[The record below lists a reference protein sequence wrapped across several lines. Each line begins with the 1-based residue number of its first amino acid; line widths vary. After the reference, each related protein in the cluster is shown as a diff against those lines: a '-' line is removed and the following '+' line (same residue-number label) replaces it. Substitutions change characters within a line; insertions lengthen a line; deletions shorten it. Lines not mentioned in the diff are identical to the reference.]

1 MDPSVFLTAPNDNGV
16 KGFLRVA
23 RPSIRRWVK
32 NHYERFRRSFQPPP
46 RGFPGSHQI
55 EPGFMLTHHLQGEYF
70 TNEDNVPT
78 LGAFTTNRIFRFLE
92 AGLDELPF
100 QRIYPPIKHTRV
112 GARPQD
118 AFGHPHFATFFQR
131 DDAGPAWFGVLAGN
145 FNKRPDELRMR
156 EDPGGSVFE
165 AAAPLQA
172 DLRQGGQSVYF
183 LLPSLARMMVDNIR
197 LGLATPND
205 IVEWM
210 AVTLLTFDQKQPGPR
225 GADRNRT
232 NIFDTFVDGG
242 VTKYNFF
249 QLWESVIAAPAGE
262 AELDAM
268 LDNANVESRLHSRH
282 ANFGQPGYQGP
293 GVNQF
298 PKTRQATNTLSVQYE
313 GELEDFK
320 DIEPDKFRNSIKQ
333 FLKPLLDRLD
343 AKMPIGQ
350 VLGILETNRVRPAR
364 QQGNRVRAVPPATW
378 KPPANQP
385 DPLQAVREGTW
396 RVTRTGRRDNKP
408 VVDVASTVDPDYIY
422 RAVLVSNT
430 FVPVG
435 QPDLRQSADLRN
447 SAALALFERVVDAFI
462 YIEHMNTLALSKI
475 NHSRFTKE
483 HFRDYDGTNSPPN
496 SGIYSIPRPRGA
508 PPLAAGATAG
518 IGGVRNQTGDG
529 SKFFGDWFIDARTDH
544 TTAFFANMWH
554 KKKGLRKTLE
564 NLFKDDNFALAEIQ
578 WYSQIVSKHLNPA
591 LIPAMSQNKL
601 PTRAVLVPPAAA
613 FPAGVAPQMTFNLE
627 MKDIELKLESPLLR
641 DAYLEYS
648 RQFNEWFASLLVGA
662 NRGFL
667 YEQPFGPAGPSGNN
681 KAKKIKSAR
690 ESMSGAVKEAWN
702 MVRASI
708 LSLRNLDVTDEQ
720 IIQVLQEEVNRLT
733 GPAGAGGGPAA
744 GQAGYL
750 AGIPTIPPGGAND
763 LNTYLDFISGLYD
776 SNTMFLAAFSTAVD
790 RMRID
795 NTADIQQ
802 VEEMF
807 ITDIKKHLKM
817 KAIGTVTFPAL
828 AVATEILRDY
838 IIIPAAQT
846 QQFVATQL
854 NADIRARIA
863 ARATAAEGF
872 TVPAEPAIAP
882 PQAPPILQTEVPP

>member
-32 NHYERFRRSFQPPP
+32 NHYERFRRSFEPPAL
-46 RGFPGSHQI
+46 GFPGSHGI

-78 LGAFTTNRIFRFLE
+78 LRASTFDRTSRVGGRG
-92 AGLDELPF
+92 GLDALPLEV
-100 QRIYPPIKHTRV
+100 IYPPIKHTRV

-118 AFGHPHFATFFQR
+118 AFGHPEFDTFFPR
-131 DDAGPAWFGVLAGN
+131 IDTGNSFGIAN
-145 FNKRPDELRMR
+145 FKRPNEIRMR
-156 EDPGGSVFE
+156 EAPGGGSVFE

-225 GADRNRT
+225 SADRNRT

-242 VTKYNFF
+242 VTKYDFF
-249 QLWESVIAAPAGE
+249 RLWENVIVGEPIAPGS
-262 AELDAM
+262 ELDAM
-268 LDNANVESRLHSRH
+268 LDNARVSSQLHSTTPGA
-282 ANFGQPGYQGP
+282 ANS
-293 GVNQF
+293 F
-298 PKTRQATNTLSVQYE
+298 PNTRQATNTLSVQYE

-350 VLGILETNRVRPAR
+350 VLGILETNRVRPA
-364 QQGNRVRAVPPATW
+364 QDSTGRAVPPATW

-385 DPLQAVREGTW
+385 DPLQAIREGTW
-396 RVTRTGRRDNKP
+396 RVTRTGRRDKKP
-408 VVDVASTVDPDYIY
+408 VVDVASTVNPDYIY
-422 RAVLVSNT
+422 RGVLVSNT

-483 HFRDYDGTNSPPN
+483 HFRDYDGTYSPPN
-496 SGIYSIPRPRGA
+496 SGIISIPLPPGAAPR
-508 PPLAAGATAG
+508 AAGDIEG

-564 NLFKDDNFALAEIQ
+564 NLFKDNNFALAEIQ

-591 LIPAMSQNKL
+591 LIPAMSQNQL

-667 YEQPFGPAGPSGNN
+667 YEQPFGPAGPSGND

-702 MVRASI
+702 MVRSSI
-708 LSLRNLDVTDEQ
+708 LSLRNLDVTDGQ
-720 IIQVLQEEVNRLT
+720 IIQVLQEEVNQLT

-744 GQAGYL
+744 GQAAYL

-776 SNTMFLAAFSTAVD
+776 SNIMFLAAFSTAVD

-854 NADIRARIA
+854 NADIQARIA
-863 ARATAAEGF
+863 ARAAAPQGF